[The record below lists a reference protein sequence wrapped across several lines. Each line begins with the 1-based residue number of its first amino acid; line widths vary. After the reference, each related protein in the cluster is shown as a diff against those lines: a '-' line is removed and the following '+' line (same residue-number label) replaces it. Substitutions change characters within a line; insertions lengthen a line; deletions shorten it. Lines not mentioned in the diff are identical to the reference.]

1 MLRVDQPWMRR
12 PRWTPG
18 LAPSSECGR
27 GPLTLGFWNAEEYAA
42 QARLER
48 GRHLKVLITGGAGF
62 IGSHLVRGL
71 LARGDSVRVLDNFS
85 SGKERNLEE
94 IAADFELLRD
104 DVRDSAVCKAACAG
118 VEAVIHLAAI
128 GSVPMSIQDP
138 IMTNQVNVDGTLNL
152 LLAAREAGVRRFVF
166 ASSSAVYGDAPEKIK
181 VETLPP
187 RPQSP
192 YAVQKLAAEAYC
204 GAFWRVYG
212 LEAISLRYFNI
223 FGPRQDPESTYAAVI
238 PRFATRLLD
247 GTAPTIYGDGG
258 QTRDFTYVENVVRA
272 NLLALEAPKE
282 ALGFGYNIGCG
293 HATSLLELYR
303 RIRERVGGAAAKIK
317 PVHAPAQPGDVR
329 DSLASIAAAEKALG
343 YVPTVGVEDGIRLTI
358 DWYRAKPASVGAA
371 ARLHEGK

>member
-1 MLRVDQPWMRR
+1 M
-12 PRWTPG
+12 
-18 LAPSSECGR
+18 
-27 GPLTLGFWNAEEYAA
+27 
-42 QARLER
+42 
-48 GRHLKVLITGGAGF
+48 KVLITGGAGF